1 MRLSCIFAI
10 LTLSGCATLKE
21 RCEKSWRDVVE
32 RTKARTSVDCS
43 ITHEDFSEQIAS
55 LKRQADSMSC
65 SRVQPA
71 FYDEELIGWYT
82 QEDDLKQHIAVRTQ
96 EADRGIQYS
105 LPYVSVVL
113 AYTEDGGVVFEGQ
126 VESTQTDRFREEK
139 ALIVDL
145 DETIRFYNLNGDR
158 QGVSFTNL
166 YYNGQR
172 DVFTER
178 FGVLEM
184 PVYSPNK
191 SSVDPDEEEEIRV
204 ELARLKEEL
213 QALQANIEGRHKE
226 REQQVAENET
236 CREERG
242 DLWRERDRL
251 NELQY
256 KYNTCKERRES
267 LPQCRTILGV

>member
-1 MRLSCIFAI
+1 MRLLIFS
-10 LTLSGCATLKE
+10 LLFSGCATLKE
-21 RCEKSWRDVVE
+21 RCEKSWRDVIE

-65 SRVQPA
+65 SRVRPA

-82 QEDDLKQHIAVRTQ
+82 QEDDLRQHIAVRTQ

-105 LPYVSVVL
+105 LPYVSVVI
-113 AYTEDGGVVFEGQ
+113 AHTEDRGVVFEGE
-126 VESTQTDRFREEK
+126 VESTQTGRLRKEK

-145 DETIRFYNLNGDR
+145 DETVRFYNLNGDR

-226 REQQVAENET
+226 REQQVAENSN
-236 CREERG
+236 CRETRG
-242 DLWRERDRL
+242 DLWRERERL
-251 NELQY
+251 NRLQY
-256 KYNTCKERRES
+256 KYNTCKERREN
-267 LPQCRTILGV
+267 LPQCRAILGE